1 MRSPHPI
8 MAAAALA
15 VIVAL
20 AAPQTGA
27 APGGSSPME
36 VLKDANDKIAGILK
50 KKIPEAKQDD
60 KIRKVVNKLLDFKL
74 LTKSALGKH
83 WKDLSKEQ
91 QDEFVELLT
100 ELIQRN
106 YIKQVHQRKDENWI
120 VNYESEEVQEK
131 KAKVITV
138 VVAADRHDEETEVVY
153 KMQKKGP
160 KWVVVDIL
168 TDDVSL
174 VRNYRSQFN
183 KIIEKDGVEKLL
195 EKMRDKVKGGDDDD
209 AL

>member
-1 MRSPHPI
+1 MRSLHPI
-8 MAAAALA
+8 MTAAAVA
-15 VIVAL
+15 VIVMF
-20 AAPQTGA
+20 AAPKVDA
-27 APGGSSPME
+27 APSGSSPME
-36 VLKDANDKIAGILK
+36 VLKSANDKIAGILK

-74 LTKSALGKH
+74 LTKAAMGKH
-83 WKDLSKEQ
+83 WKDLSTEQ

-106 YIKQVHQRKDENWI
+106 YIKQVHQRKDEKW
-120 VNYESEEVQEK
+120 VVSYDSEEIDEK
-131 KAKVITV
+131 KAKVITT
-138 VVAADRHDEETEVVY
+138 VVAEDRHDEETEVVY
-153 KMQKKGP
+153 KMKKKGP

-195 EKMRDKVKGGDDDD
+195 EKMRKKVEGGDEDDP
-209 AL
+209 L

>member
-1 MRSPHPI
+1 

-20 AAPQTGA
+20 AAPQAIA
-27 APGGSSPME
+27 APSGSSPME
-36 VLKDANDKIAGILK
+36 VLKAANDKIAGIMK
-50 KKIPEAKQDD
+50 KKIPEAKQDI
-60 KIRKVVNKLLDFKL
+60 KIRKVVDKLLDFKL
-74 LTKSALGKH
+74 LTKASLGKH
-83 WKDLSKEQ
+83 WKELSTEQ
-91 QDEFVELLT
+91 QDEFVDLLT

-106 YIKQVHQRKDENWI
+106 YIKQVHKRKDEKWI
-120 VNYESEEVQEK
+120 MNYDSEEIEEK
-131 KAKVITV
+131 KAKVITT
-138 VVAADRHDEETEVVY
+138 VVAEDRHDEETEVVY

-160 KWVVVDIL
+160 RWVVVDIL

-183 KIIEKDGVEKLL
+183 KIIEKDGIEKLL
-195 EKMRDKVKGGDDDD
+195 EKMRKKLESDGDDD